1 MTSKLAREIYDTISD
16 TCAVELYIDLI
27 QKAVVYAH
35 IRAEWALAD
44 EKSQASMRASR
55 TAAHNDFIAATG
67 AMALAMADNDE
78 SSSWREHIGNDRQ
91 ESAEFACWIHYHL
104 SMEAE

>member
-1 MTSKLAREIYDTISD
+1 MTSKLAREIFDTISD
-16 TCAVELYIDLI
+16 TCAVELYMDLI

-44 EKSQASMRASR
+44 EKTQAALRSSR
-55 TAAHNDFIAATG
+55 TTAHNAFIASTAALAA
-67 AMALAMADNDE
+67 AMAECDE
-78 SSSWREHIGNDRQ
+78 SASWREHIGNDRQ

>member
-1 MTSKLAREIYDTISD
+1 MTSKLAREIFDTISD
-16 TCAVELYIDLI
+16 TSSVELYMDLI

-44 EKSQASMRASR
+44 EKSQSNMRPTR
-55 TAAHNDFIAATG
+55 TAAHNAFIAAT
-67 AMALAMADNDE
+67 AALALAMAESDE
-78 SSSWREHIGNDRQ
+78 STAWRENIGNDRQ

>member
-1 MTSKLAREIYDTISD
+1 MTSKLAREIFDTISD
-16 TCAVELYIDLI
+16 TSAVELYMDLI

-44 EKSQASMRASR
+44 EKNQAAMRASR
-55 TAAHNDFIAATG
+55 TAAHNAFIATTG
-67 AMALAMADNDE
+67 ALAQAMAESDE
-78 SSSWREHIGNDRQ
+78 PSTWRENIGKDRQ

>member
-1 MTSKLAREIYDTISD
+1 MTSKLAREIFDTISD
-16 TCAVELYIDLI
+16 TCAVELYMDLI

-44 EKSQASMRASR
+44 EKAQAALRTNR
-55 TAAHNDFIAATG
+55 TAAHNAFIAATVALAA
-67 AMALAMADNDE
+67 AMAECDE
-78 SSSWREHIGNDRQ
+78 SASWHEHIGNDRQ

>member
-1 MTSKLAREIYDTISD
+1 MTSKLAREIFDTISD
-16 TCAVELYIDLI
+16 ACAVELYMDLI
-27 QKAVVYAH
+27 QKAVIYAH

-44 EKSQASMRASR
+44 EKTQSSLRAAR

-67 AMALAMADNDE
+67 ALAKEMAECDE
-78 SSSWREHIGNDRQ
+78 SASWYDNIGNDRQ

>member
-16 TCAVELYIDLI
+16 TSSVELYMDLI

-44 EKSQASMRASR
+44 EKSQSSMRPTRTTAHNAFLAA
-55 TAAHNDFIAATG
+55 TAAL
-67 AMALAMADNDE
+67 ALAMAESDE
-78 SSSWREHIGNDRQ
+78 STSWRENIGNDRQ

>member
-1 MTSKLAREIYDTISD
+1 MTSKLAREIYEIISD
-16 TCAVELYIDLI
+16 TCAVELYMDLI

-44 EKSQASMRASR
+44 EKTQALLRASR
-55 TAAHNDFIAATG
+55 TAAHNAFIAATG
-67 AMALAMADNDE
+67 ALSLAMAENEE
-78 SSSWREHIGNDRQ
+78 SSSWHEHIGNDRQ
-91 ESAEFACWIHYHL
+91 ESAEFACWMHYHL

>member
-16 TCAVELYIDLI
+16 TCAVELYINLI

-55 TAAHNDFIAATG
+55 TAAHNAFIAATG
-67 AMALAMADNDE
+67 AMALAMAENDE

>member
-1 MTSKLAREIYDTISD
+1 MTSKLAREIYDIISD
-16 TCAVELYIDLI
+16 TCAVELYMDLI
-27 QKAVVYAH
+27 QKAVVYAN

-44 EKSQASMRASR
+44 EKSQVAMRASR
-55 TAAHNDFIAATG
+55 TAAHNVFIAAT
-67 AMALAMADNDE
+67 AALALAMAENEE

>member
-1 MTSKLAREIYDTISD
+1 MTSKLAREIYDIISD
-16 TCAVELYIDLI
+16 TCAVEMYMDLI

-44 EKSQASMRASR
+44 EKSQAGMRASR
-55 TAAHNDFIAATG
+55 TVAHNAFIAATG
-67 AMALAMADNDE
+67 ALAQAMAENDE
-78 SSSWREHIGNDRQ
+78 SAAWRENIGNDRQ

>member
-1 MTSKLAREIYDTISD
+1 MTSKLAREIYEIISD
-16 TCAVELYIDLI
+16 TCAVELYMDLI

-44 EKSQASMRASR
+44 EKNQAVLRVSR
-55 TAAHNDFIAATG
+55 TAAHNAFIAATSTL
-67 AMALAMADNDE
+67 ALAMAENDE
-78 SSSWREHIGNDRQ
+78 SASWTEHIGNDRQ

>member
-1 MTSKLAREIYDTISD
+1 MTSKLAREIFDTISD
-16 TCAVELYIDLI
+16 TCAVELYMDLI

-44 EKSQASMRASR
+44 EKTQSSMRAAR
-55 TAAHNDFIAATG
+55 TAAHNAFIASTAALAS
-67 AMALAMADNDE
+67 AMAECDE
-78 SSSWREHIGNDRQ
+78 SASWMENIGNDRQ

-104 SMEAE
+104 SMEVE

>member
-1 MTSKLAREIYDTISD
+1 MTSKLAREIFDTISD
-16 TCAVELYIDLI
+16 TCAVELYMDLI

-44 EKSQASMRASR
+44 EKTQASMRASR
-55 TAAHNDFIAATG
+55 TAAHNAFIASTS
-67 AMALAMADNDE
+67 ALALEMAECDE
-78 SSSWREHIGNDRQ
+78 SSTWREHIGNDRQ